1 MSDSAQVPSWRIDRQ
16 VTPAVLLALM
26 IQTGAALLWAGGA
39 AERIAAIERRM
50 DRQSGVNER
59 LARLEAQAD
68 ANRASLLRI
77 EAKLDRVPDGA
88 PLR

>member
-1 MSDSAQVPSWRIDRQ
+1 MSEPIPSWRIDRQ

-39 AERIAAIERRM
+39 AERIAAVERRM

-68 ANRASLLRI
+68 ANRLSLERI
-77 EAKLDRVPDGA
+77 EAKLDRGG
-88 PLR
+88 R

>member
-1 MSDSAQVPSWRIDRQ
+1 MSETLPASWRLDRQ

-39 AERIAAIERRM
+39 AERIAAVERRM

-68 ANRASLLRI
+68 ANRASLQRI
-77 EAKLDRVPDGA
+77 EAKLDREPD
-88 PLR
+88 R

>member
-1 MSDSAQVPSWRIDRQ
+1 MSEASSAGLAWRIDRQ
-16 VTPAVLLALM
+16 VTPAVIFAL
-26 IQTGAALLWAGGA
+26 IVQTGAALLWSGGA
-39 AERIAAIERRM
+39 AERIAAVERRM

-77 EAKLDRVPDGA
+77 EAKLDRETRP
-88 PLR
+88 

>member
-1 MSDSAQVPSWRIDRQ
+1 MSEAAASAAAWRLDRQ

-39 AERIAAIERRM
+39 AERIAAVERRM
-50 DRQSGVNER
+50 DRQSNVNER

-68 ANRASLLRI
+68 ASRASLQRI
-77 EAKLDRVPDGA
+77 EAKLDGA
-88 PLR
+88 PGR

>member
-1 MSDSAQVPSWRIDRQ
+1 MSDGAPAPWRIDRQ

-39 AERIAAIERRM
+39 AERIAAVERRL

-68 ANRASLLRI
+68 ANRLSLERI
-77 EAKLDRVPDGA
+77 EAKLDRSGA
-88 PLR
+88 R

>member
-1 MSDSAQVPSWRIDRQ
+1 MSDAAPPAAWRIERQ
-16 VTPAVLLALM
+16 VTPAVVLALM

-39 AERIAAIERRM
+39 AERIAAVERRM

-68 ANRASLLRI
+68 ANRASLARI
-77 EAKLDRVPDGA
+77 EVLLDRDRA
-88 PLR
+88 R